1 MTLSD
6 STRTEAGRHG
16 SGSFILSWERAHRV
30 TLKFSPA
37 ARDCE

>member
-16 SGSFILSWERAHRV
+16 SGSFILSWEPAHRV
-30 TLKFSPA
+30 TKFSPA
-37 ARDCE
+37 AHDH